1 MSWLKTL
8 MDSLYQLLR
17 HIASTMAHNVF
28 RAEWIKGFFEM
39 DRLTLYQILE
49 TLSIIN
55 QLIRSFIRASKF
67 GCCLPRLE
75 LQNNSPF
82 HNRSLNPF
90 LKNLKNPDINS
101 FQGRGDWNECN
112 AGERFLCQQAFS
124 RMSIIIDGKTKH
136 IDVPTGCSCL
146 KS

>member
-1 MSWLKTL
+1 MFTTIMIILINGINIS
-8 MDSLYQLLR
+8 YC
-17 HIASTMAHNVF
+17 
-28 RAEWIKGFFEM
+28 GFS
-39 DRLTLYQILE
+39 RLQKQNNILE
-49 TLSIIN
+49 KVQKSIEVKICDEIEYELTEDIDGQPLSII
-55 QLIRSFIRASKF
+55 ATH
-67 GCCLPRLE
+67 CL
-75 LQNNSPF
+75 NNGTQC
-82 HNRSLNPF
+82 
-90 LKNLKNPDINS
+90 